1 MLKTLLAALL
11 VIACASAASARP
23 LHQVHPSGVVK
34 MHAAHGHMRGAHKP
48 A

>member
-1 MLKTLLAALL
+1 MLKTLFTALL
-11 VIACASAASARP
+11 VIAFAGAALARP

-34 MHAAHGHMRGAHKP
+34 MHGGHGHMRGAHKP